1 MSTHCPVCGTEL
13 VRPEDEV
20 IWRCPNRS
28 CPAQLVESVIH
39 FASRGCMDI
48 EGLGEKTVQKLFDSR
63 MIANVADLY
72 DLTADQLI
80 PLEGFKDQ
88 SAANLIG
95 GIDASKRRPWP
106 RVINALGIR
115 HVGEVTADAI
125 ALVAPRLDA
134 LLAASAEDLAR
145 ADGVGPVVA
154 EAVTEFLSS
163 DDNRAMLD
171 RLRAAGLSMEMA
183 VPGGPTLGPLTGC
196 TVVVTGALQG
206 FTRDEAKRAIIAA
219 GGRSTD
225 SVSKKTTF
233 VVVGADPGSK
243 AAKAEKAG
251 VPIVDEALFAAVLA
265 GEQPVPARA
274 D

>member
-1 MSTHCPVCGTEL
+1 
-13 VRPEDEV
+13 
-20 IWRCPNRS
+20 
-28 CPAQLVESVIH
+28 
-39 FASRGCMDI
+39 MDI
-48 EGLGEKTVQKLFDSR
+48 EGLGEKTVQKLFDVGL
-63 MIANVADLY
+63 IANVADLY
-72 DLTADQLI
+72 DLTAEQLI

-88 SAANLIG
+88 SAANLIA
-95 GIDASKRRPWP
+95 GIDASKQRPWP

-125 ALVAPRLDA
+125 ALVDPRLDA
-134 LLAASAEDLAR
+134 LLAASADDLAR

-171 RLRAAGLSMEMA
+171 RLRAAGLTMEMD
-183 VPGGPTLGPLTGC
+183 VPDGPIEGPLTGC

-206 FTRDEAKRAIIAA
+206 FTRDEAKKAIIAA
-219 GGRSTD
+219 GGKSTD

-243 AAKAEKAG
+243 AEKAGKAG
-251 VPIVDEALFAAVLA
+251 VPVVDEATFTAVLA
-265 GEQPVPARA
+265 GDAPVPARV
-274 D
+274 DD

>member
-1 MSTHCPVCGTEL
+1 
-13 VRPEDEV
+13 VRPDGEV

-48 EGLGEKTVQKLFDSR
+48 EGLGDKTVQKLFDVGL
-63 MIANVADLY
+63 IANVADLY
-72 DLTADQLI
+72 DLTAEQII

-88 SAANLIG
+88 SAANLIA
-95 GIDASKRRPWP
+95 GIDASRQRPWP

-134 LLAASAEDLAR
+134 LLAASADDLAR
-145 ADGVGPVVA
+145 AEGVGPVVA
-154 EAVTEFLSS
+154 EAVTGFLSS

-171 RLRAAGLSMEMA
+171 RLRAAGLTVEMD
-183 VPGGPTLGPLTGC
+183 VPDGPVDGPLTGC
-196 TVVVTGALQG
+196 TVVVTGSLDG
-206 FTRDEAKRAIIAA
+206 FTRDEAKRAVIAA
-219 GGRSTD
+219 GGKSTD

-243 AAKAEKAG
+243 VQKAEKAG
-251 VPIVDEALFAAVLA
+251 VPIVDEAAFAAILA
-265 GEQPVPARA
+265 GARAVPAAEQP
-274 D
+274 